1 METIILSAIFK
12 SPMVDCGD
20 DISDH
25 KAIDALYGTMREYE
39 LLIEEIHA
47 KGIYCTIYMKE
58 ILISE
63 NIMTTLVLFNK
74 QIYFVYKRI
83 TIVH

>member
-47 KGIYCTIYMKE
+47 KGMYCERNHNLREYSDNFGFVLIKKF
-58 ILISE
+58 ILC
-63 NIMTTLVLFNK
+63 
-74 QIYFVYKRI
+74 KRI
-83 TIVH
+83 TIVHLI